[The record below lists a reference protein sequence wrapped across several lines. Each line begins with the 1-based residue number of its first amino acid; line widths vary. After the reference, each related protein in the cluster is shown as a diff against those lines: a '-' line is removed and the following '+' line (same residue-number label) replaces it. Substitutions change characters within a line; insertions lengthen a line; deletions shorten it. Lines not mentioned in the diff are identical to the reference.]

1 MFEARISSALKTNPD
16 EIKLY
21 ISKHDENGKVL
32 FWRQDRSVFK
42 YLTEKI
48 SLQEVKITDEKKGKI
63 TNKITDNFDKIV
75 SSLGQKCCIKT
86 VDGCNNVDFIISDC
100 IDKQLNLILID
111 TTVLRK
117 TE

>member
-1 MFEARISSALKTNPD
+1 MFEARISSALKSNSD
-16 EIKLY
+16 EIYLS
-21 ISKHDENGKVL
+21 ISKYDSNSRKSLFSCDKHD
-32 FWRQDRSVFK
+32 DYK

-111 TTVLRK
+111 TTVL
-117 TE
+117 